1 MVIVVRMPS
10 GRIAEYEFDTEDSA
24 QIFKEDLRKLGITS
38 VIVKQ
43 Q

>member
-1 MVIVVRMPS
+1 MVIVVKMPS
-10 GRIAEYEFDTEDSA
+10 GRIVEHEFESLQEA
-24 QIFKEDLRKLGITS
+24 QIFKEDLQKLGLTA